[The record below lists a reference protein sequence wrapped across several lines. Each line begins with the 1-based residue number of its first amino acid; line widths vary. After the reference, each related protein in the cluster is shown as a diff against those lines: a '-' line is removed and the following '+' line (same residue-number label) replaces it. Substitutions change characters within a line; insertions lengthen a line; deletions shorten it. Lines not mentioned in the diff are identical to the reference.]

1 METNAKQ
8 QVVERVKSANNVLVT
23 VSNSPSVDQL
33 ASAMGMTLLLN
44 KLGKH
49 STTVFSG
56 EVPSVIN
63 FLQPEKT
70 IEKTT
75 DSLRDFIISLDKSKA
90 DKLRYK
96 VEDEM
101 VKIFITPYRTSIT
114 DADLEFGQG
123 DFNVDVVVALG
134 VLNRDELDQAIMSHG
149 RILHDATVIS
159 MMAGGQASN
168 LGSINW
174 QDEAASSLSEMLVS
188 ISESFGSNLM
198 DTQIAT
204 AFLTGIV
211 SETDRF
217 KNEKTTPKV
226 LTMSAQLVAAGANQQ
241 LIATELETPPPPPP
255 APPEPEVVEEPQ
267 SPAETP
273 VQEGESQEAQEP
285 QPEPEVPEP
294 PRTEVDVV
302 LPHDSQEP
310 NDTDSHE
317 ENHEDSEKLPE
328 GDMLPQPQNSEEHTE
343 EVPPAVDFSM
353 HDDGSHQG
361 PLGVGPIP
369 TIPAVLPPTDENAEH
384 HDEPQPQEPDKAPD
398 LGIIEINHD
407 AGEHPSDQNG
417 SHSDS
422 HAEVSPIHI
431 DEHGNIVDQSGPISA
446 SNSEPNQSPAPEPV
460 PQQYPQPVFPP
471 IPEPDDPE
479 PEPEFEQPKVA
490 ENNAQTTPS
499 APPLPAM
506 PDMNLAPSDSLGNAP
521 HHEESQNNQVPQPEQ
536 NKVSHGLLP
545 SHPVGSPMG
554 PAMSG
559 AMEDAT
565 SEPADATD
573 ILNLP
578 PLDGRQPEVTAPAPT
593 TVSPVHEATIQPPS
607 GTPGT
612 EHKAESLDDA
622 RNAVMSAIGTA
633 PYNEAQPEP
642 LHGLGSTPL
651 PSPQS
656 APPLPSG
663 VQTMA
668 PPPNIVT
675 PNPSTPPPG
684 PPPMMPPIIT
694 NHRS

>member
-1 METNAKQ
+1 
-8 QVVERVKSANNVLVT
+8 
-23 VSNSPSVDQL
+23 
-33 ASAMGMTLLLN
+33 
-44 KLGKH
+44 
-49 STTVFSG
+49 
-56 EVPSVIN
+56 
-63 FLQPEKT
+63 
-70 IEKTT
+70 
-75 DSLRDFIISLDKSKA
+75 
-90 DKLRYK
+90 
-96 VEDEM
+96 
-101 VKIFITPYRTSIT
+101 
-114 DADLEFGQG
+114 
-123 DFNVDVVVALG
+123 
-134 VLNRDELDQAIMSHG
+134 
-149 RILHDATVIS
+149 
-159 MMAGGQASN
+159 
-168 LGSINW
+168 
-174 QDEAASSLSEMLVS
+174 MLVS

-267 SPAETP
+267 PADETP
-273 VQEGESQEAQEP
+273 VQEGESQEVQETPPEP
-285 QPEPEVPEP
+285 QAPEP

-302 LPHDSQEP
+302 VPHDTDDQES
-310 NDTDSHE
+310 NDTDHHE
-317 ENHEDSEKLPE
+317 ENSDNSEKLPE
-328 GDMLPQPQNSEEHTE
+328 GDMLPQPQNNEEHTD

-369 TIPAVLPPTDENAEH
+369 SIPAVLPPTDENEAEH
-384 HDEPQPQEPDKAPD
+384 HDDTQSQEQAEPAKAPD
-398 LGIIEINHD
+398 LGIIEISHD
-407 AGEHPSDQNG
+407 AGEQPSDQNG
-417 SHSDS
+417 PQSDS
-422 HAEVSPIHI
+422 HADVSPIHI
-431 DEHGNIVDQSGPISA
+431 DEHGNIVDQNGPIST
-446 SNSEPNQSPAPEPV
+446 SNSESSQPPAQEPA

-471 IPEPDDPE
+471 IPEPDDPD
-479 PEPEFEQPKVA
+479 PEPEFEQPKGA
-490 ENNAQTTPS
+490 DNNTQSIPS

-506 PDMNLAPSDSLGNAP
+506 PDMNLAPSDSLGNAG
-521 HHEESQNNQVPQPEQ
+521 HGEESQNNQAPQPEQ

-545 SHPVGSPMG
+545 SHPAGSPMG

-622 RNAVMSAIGTA
+622 RNAVMSAIGAA

-642 LHGLGSTPL
+642 LQGLGSTPL

-656 APPLPSG
+656 APPLPSDA
-663 VQTMA
+663 QTMA

-675 PNPSTPPPG
+675 PNPNTPPPG

-694 NHRS
+694 NHR